1 MYALTYTYIRTPTLQ
16 PALATHINHTRIHT
30 YATYTCLHMHTR
42 LRYPHLPPTLPL
54 LCPYLPLTLPLLYL
68 YFTPHVT
75 PYFTLALR
83 NIVNI
88 VGEDTD
94 THIRMHALTYTYI
107 RTRTLSLHA
116 YTYATTLAYMLTH
129 AYAPT
134 LPLLSLF
141 YLL

>member
-1 MYALTYTYIRTPTLQ
+1 MSQRREHLRAAPYRQ
-16 PALATHINHTRIHT
+16 ALAD
-30 YATYTCLHMHTR
+30 A
-42 LRYPHLPPTLPL
+42 
-54 LCPYLPLTLPLLYL
+54 
-68 YFTPHVT
+68 TPHRRRR
-75 PYFTLALR
+75 LGLR

-88 VGEDTD
+88 AGEDTY

-107 RTRTLSLHA
+107 RTHPLSLHA
-116 YTYATTLAYMLTH
+116 YTHTQHTLAYILTR